1 MSEYSGSMNN
11 LVNELSKLPGIGRKT
26 AGRLA
31 YFIVNMP
38 KEEVEQLSDAIRD
51 AKNRLRFCSVCFNLG
66 DTDPCEICS
75 NPRRDRSTILV
86 VSEPKDLIAIEKTRE
101 YKGLYHVLGGVISPM
116 EGIMPEDIRIKEL
129 INRVGSDD
137 GVREVILATGFSIE
151 GETTAMTIRK
161 WLSPFEDVK
170 VTRIAKGLPQG
181 ADLEYTD
188 SATLSGAISGRNE
201 I

>member
-1 MSEYSGSMNN
+1 MSEYSGSMNS

-38 KEEVEQLSDAIRD
+38 EEEVDQLSDAIRN
-51 AKNRLRFCSVCFNLG
+51 AKKKLRYCSVCFNLA

-75 NPRRDRSTILV
+75 NPRRDHSTILV

-101 YKGLYHVLGGVISPM
+101 YRGLYHVLGGVISPM
-116 EGIMPEDIRIKEL
+116 EGIMPEDLKIKEL
-129 INRVGSDD
+129 VTRIGTGD
-137 GVREVILATGFSIE
+137 VREVILATSFNIE
-151 GETTAMTIRK
+151 GETTAMTIKK
-161 WLSPFEDVK
+161 WLSPFTDVK

-188 SATLSGAISGRNE
+188 SATLAGAISGRNE
-201 I
+201 L

>member
-1 MSEYSGSMNN
+1 MKN
-11 LVNELSKLPGIGRKT
+11 LVNELSKLPGVGKKT

-38 KEEVEQLSDAIRD
+38 EEDVVSLADSIRN
-51 AKNRLRFCSVCFNLG
+51 AKRKIRQCSVCFNLT

-75 NPRRDRSTILV
+75 NPKRDRSKILV

-101 YKGLYHVLGGVISPM
+101 YRGLYHVLGGVISPM

-129 INRVGSDD
+129 VSRIGTDD
-137 GVREVILATGFSIE
+137 EIKEVILATSFSIE

-161 WLSPFEDVK
+161 WLTPFENLK

-188 SATLSGAISGRNE
+188 SATLAGAISGRNE
-201 I
+201 L